1 MAIGEKRTMFIR
13 PSNLEQFGQGVNEKL
28 V

>member
-1 MAIGEKRTMFIR
+1 MATRGEGIMLIC